1 MAIPTGYT
9 SSSTTPTRSTRSSG
23 SAFTK
28 ACYQIENIPI
38 EEARRIFEAAVE
50 KPDNPAIEFLKQKL
64 AEQTDYEP
72 TPEEIAAVED
82 WVSKPKIWL
91 DEGNLQR
98 MYDYPAGSVWD
109 FFLHVLGKRRIPTP
123 FERVQ
128 NGYEVFIQGAQF
140 SDPQI
145 QTLRRIKDIF
155 LAVLQ
160 ENGRIDV
167 QTIFGDPIYEQI
179 IGSYDEVNRLFDG
192 GLDAVVEAMQQNFH
206 LPQLTQGAT

>member
-1 MAIPTGYT
+1 
-9 SSSTTPTRSTRSSG
+9 
-23 SAFTK
+23 
-28 ACYQIENIPI
+28 
-38 EEARRIFEAAVE
+38 
-50 KPDNPAIEFLKQKL
+50 
-64 AEQTDYEP
+64 
-72 TPEEIAAVED
+72 
-82 WVSKPKIWL
+82 
-91 DEGNLQR
+91 
-98 MYDYPAGSVWD
+98 
-109 FFLHVLGKRRIPTP
+109 VLGKRRIPTP